1 MNINQMHTTVGTL
14 LTETC
19 ALKNFLKELSAL
31 NELFAIFKKEKSYK

>member
-1 MNINQMHTTVGTL
+1 MHTTVGTL
-14 LTETC
+14 LTETF